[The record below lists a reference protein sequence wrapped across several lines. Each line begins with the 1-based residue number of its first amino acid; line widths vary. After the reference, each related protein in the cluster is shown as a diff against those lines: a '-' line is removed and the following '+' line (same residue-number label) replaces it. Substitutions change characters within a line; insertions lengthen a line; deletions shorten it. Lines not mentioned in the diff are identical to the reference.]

1 MNLFHIDKARTQSA
15 STYWAESFAQ
25 GEVGRRPMVSA
36 CKMGPHGDVGEVVPL
51 AHFDVNDQQE
61 DFIEQ

>member
-1 MNLFHIDKARTQSA
+1 
-15 STYWAESFAQ
+15 
-25 GEVGRRPMVSA
+25 MVSA